1 MSDQRVLHWADHLQ
15 PADGEPV
22 RSVVTQ
28 SVDAVVVA
36 WVVKPGQ
43 RITPHVHPIGQDVW
57 TIVAG
62 RGDYIEDASGTTRP
76 VKAGDVAVAR
86 AGQVHGAHNTGA
98 EPLVFMSVVA
108 PAEAGYQLA

>member
-1 MSDQRVLHWADHLQ
+1 MSTQRIFPRADFLQ

-28 SVDAVVVA
+28 SEHSVVIA
-36 WVVKPGQ
+36 WTVKPGQ
-43 RITPHVHPIGQDVW
+43 RITPHLHPSGTDTW

-62 RGDYIEDASGTTRP
+62 QGDYIADLSGMPRP

-86 AGQVHGAHNTGA
+86 AGEVHGVQTASARQAHGGA
-98 EPLVFMSVVA
+98 RIAV
-108 PAEAGYQLA
+108 

>member
-1 MSDQRVLHWADHLQ
+1 MSTQRIFPWADFLQ

-28 SVDAVVVA
+28 SEHSVVIA
-36 WVVKPGQ
+36 WTVKPGQ
-43 RITPHVHPIGQDVW
+43 RITPHVHPSGTDTW

-62 RGDYIEDASGTTRP
+62 QGDYIPDLTGAKRP

-86 AGQVHGAHNTGA
+86 AGEVHGVHNSGA
-98 EPLVFMSVVA
+98 VPLVFIPVA
-108 PAEAGYQLA
+108 APVEAGYHVA